1 LVGEHSGAL
10 ESWVGLFNTYNDL
23 GTWHCVTPYIGGGVG
38 FASISVLGYKDVNAE
53 TGRIAT
59 YDNANKSGGLVIE
72 DITSHAVSSA
82 CAGSSASSRRRCA
95 SLSNKTSPST
105 RLLAT

>member
-1 LVGEHSGAL
+1 MVGEHSGAL

-72 DITSHAVSSA
+72 DITSHAVMLGVRWKLGKQPA
-82 CAGSSASSRRRCA
+82 PMRVAF
-95 SLSNKTSPST
+95 K
-105 RLLAT
+105 